1 MNPMF
6 KITLAGLVLV
16 LAGCSGKPT
25 LPAAAPANQQAL
37 SAQLNEQTAEQD
49 SQSTTVQAE
58 PISDER
64 DPFESFNRSMW
75 TFNYDY
81 LDAYL
86 LKPATQGYMAVVP
99 KPARTGLS
107 NMVNNLN
114 EPANFLNGLLQGKPK
129 SSAVSAGRFLLNSTV
144 GLVGLFDV
152 ATSAGLEVKE
162 EDFGQ
167 TLGVWGVGHGPF
179 LMIPARGPSTVRNL
193 TGDLVDNL
201 YFPMSVLNS
210 PQTIAKF
217 TIGALSAR
225 EALMQ
230 QEKLLNDSLDPYAFV
245 KDAYF
250 QRQEYQLYDGN
261 PPAAEVDEEALEEFL
276 E

>member
-1 MNPMF
+1 MNPLF
-6 KITLAGLVLV
+6 KITLAVLFTT
-16 LAGCSGKPT
+16 LAACSTKP
-25 LPAAAPANQQAL
+25 
-37 SAQLNEQTAEQD
+37 QTATADVAVNNAEVA
-49 SQSTTVQAE
+49 TVQPDVE
-58 PISDER
+58 PMTDER
-64 DPFESFNRSMW
+64 DPFESVNRSMW

-86 LKPATQGYMAVVP
+86 LKPVTKGYMAVVP

-107 NMVNNLN
+107 NMVNNLS
-114 EPANFLNGLLQGKPK
+114 EPASFINGLLQGKPK
-129 SSAVSAGRFLLNSTV
+129 SSAISAGRFLLNSTV
-144 GLVGLFDV
+144 GVVGLFDV
-152 ATSAGLEVKE
+152 ATSAGLELKE

-167 TLGVWGVGHGPF
+167 TLGVWGIGHGPF

-193 TGDLVDNL
+193 AGDLVDNL
-201 YFPMSVLNS
+201 YFPMSVLNT

-217 TIGALSAR
+217 TIGALSGR

-250 QRQEYQLYDGN
+250 QRQEYQQYDGN

>member
-1 MNPMF
+1 MNPLF
-6 KITLAGLVLV
+6 KITLAALL
-16 LAGCSGKPT
+16 LT
-25 LPAAAPANQQAL
+25 L
-37 SAQLNEQTAEQD
+37 SACSTKPQTASAD
-49 SQSTTVQAE
+49 VAVNNAE
-58 PISDER
+58 AAVAAQPEPMTDER
-64 DPFESFNRSMW
+64 DPFESVNRSMW

-86 LKPATQGYMAVVP
+86 LKPATKGYMAVVP

-107 NMVNNLN
+107 NMVNNLS

-144 GLVGLFDV
+144 GVVGLFDV

-201 YFPMSVLNS
+201 YFPMTV
-210 PQTIAKF
+210 
-217 TIGALSAR
+217 
-225 EALMQ
+225 
-230 QEKLLNDSLDPYAFV
+230 
-245 KDAYF
+245 
-250 QRQEYQLYDGN
+250 
-261 PPAAEVDEEALEEFL
+261 
-276 E
+276 

>member
-1 MNPMF
+1 MNPLF
-6 KITLAGLVLV
+6 KITLAALL
-16 LAGCSGKPT
+16 LT
-25 LPAAAPANQQAL
+25 L
-37 SAQLNEQTAEQD
+37 SACSTKPQTATAD
-49 SQSTTVQAE
+49 VAVNNAE
-58 PISDER
+58 AAEVSAATAQPEPMTDER
-64 DPFESFNRSMW
+64 DPFESVNRKMW

-86 LKPATQGYMAVVP
+86 LKPATKGYIAVVP

-107 NMVNNLN
+107 NMVNNLS

-201 YFPMSVLNS
+201 YFPMSVLNT

-217 TIGALSAR
+217 TIGALSGR

-250 QRQEYQLYDGN
+250 QRQEYQQYDGN